1 MQPSVVQLEERRERA
16 QATAA
21 GRRFDLY
28 ANIHKG
34 IRAFMGATLTAAGRM
49 DPADPVEVSA
59 TLAEVRSLIG
69 FLRGHLH
76 HENQF
81 LHAALEARRPGA
93 SRQTAHD
100 HVEHEHA
107 LERLEG
113 FALALERAEDEARP
127 LAAAQLYR
135 ELALVAADNHLHMNV
150 EETDNTA
157 ALWAAYTDEELV
169 RIQESLMA
177 AVPPEEMAL
186 ALRWMLPAI
195 APAER
200 AGMLTQIQARLPAPA
215 FQGLLS
221 ALRPNLSERDWAKLG
236 AALGPVAAFA

>member
-1 MQPSVVQLEERRERA
+1 MQPAVVQLEERRHRA
-16 QATAA
+16 LAVAE

-34 IRAFMGATLTAAGRM
+34 IRAFMGATLASVGRL
-49 DPADPVEVSA
+49 DPADPGEITA
-59 TLAEVRSLIG
+59 TLAEVRSLVG

-100 HVEHEHA
+100 HVEHERA

-113 FALALERAEDEARP
+113 LVLAVERAEDEARP
-127 LAAAQLYR
+127 LAAMALYR
-135 ELALVAADNHLHMNV
+135 ELALVAADNHVHMNV

-157 ALWAAYTDEELV
+157 ALWATYSDEELAQ
-169 RIQESLMA
+169 IQESLMA
-177 AVPPEEMAL
+177 AVPPAEMAL

-200 AGMLTQIQARLPAPA
+200 AGMLTLLQAKLPAPA
-215 FQGLLS
+215 FQGILS
-221 ALRPNLSERDWAKLG
+221 ALRPNLSERAWAKLG
-236 AALGPVAAFA
+236 AALGPVASFN